1 MVTYTDK
8 PWLKHFDEGV
18 PASLEPYP
26 EITIPDFL
34 RRSAEKF
41 PKRPAL
47 VMDAKLP
54 YLGRIKYT
62 VTYRQLDRLSDAM
75 AVALINLGLHKGE
88 HVALMIPNSTAFV
101 IAYYGVLKAGGVVV
115 AVNPDYPALKI
126 QKQLIEC
133 DAVMMVTMS
142 LYYDMLKVIQSETKI
157 RNLIV
162 TNIKEYLPR
171 AARILFAMTTE
182 KKDGH
187 YIGKLPP
194 GDYRLQD
201 LLKRYSGKQP
211 QVEVLPSDIALL
223 QYTGGTTGT
232 PKGAMATHS
241 ALVASTLQANA
252 WSTLDLPEVENMP
265 ARHELVFLGVIPM
278 FHVYGLVVLLSQAI
292 SGGASVILVPNPRDI
307 NSLVEMIDYYQ
318 PSVFL
323 GVPTL
328 WNAITDHADISSG
341 KVSLKSIIIAY
352 CAAAPM
358 HYTTREAAENA
369 GARKLVQAYGLSE
382 VPAGNHS
389 NPMIGDNRRDSVGL
403 PLSDIDV
410 RIVDLETGLQE
421 MPVGEPGEIIVNS
434 PSLMVGYYNQ
444 PEETAIALREF
455 DGKIF
460 MYTGDVGYMDQD
472 GYFYITDRKKD
483 MVLIGGFNVYPTN
496 VEKVLL
502 THPAVQDVGVAGI
515 PHPKKAGEEALMA
528 WVVVKPGHRVK
539 RGDLIAHCKPHLA
552 GYEIPRRFE
561 FIDEL
566 PKSAVGKLLR
576 RELIEML

>member
-1 MVTYTDK
+1 MVTYADK
-8 PWLKHFDEGV
+8 PWLKHYDEGV
-18 PASLEPYP
+18 PASLEPYS

-54 YLGRIKYT
+54 YIGRVKRS
-62 VTYRQLDRLSDAM
+62 VSYRQLDRLSDAM
-75 AVALINLGLHKGE
+75 AVALINLGLHKGD
-88 HVALMIPNSTAFV
+88 HVALVMPNCTAFV

-115 AVNPDYPALKI
+115 AVNPEYPPLKM
-126 QKQLIEC
+126 QKQLKEC
-133 DAVMMVTMS
+133 DAVMMVTLS
-142 LYYDMLKVIQSETKI
+142 LYYKTIKEIQPETKL
-157 RNLIV
+157 RNIIV

-171 AARILFAMTTE
+171 IARILFTMTTE
-182 KKDGH
+182 KRDGH
-187 YIGKLPP
+187 AIEKLPP

-201 LLKRYSGKQP
+201 LLKRYRGKKP
-211 QVEVLPSDIALL
+211 DVEVKPSDVALM

-232 PKGAMATHS
+232 PKAAMAAHS
-241 ALVASTLQANA
+241 ALVASTLQANV

-292 SGGASVILVPNPRDI
+292 SGGASVIMVPNPRDM
-307 NSLVEMIDYYQ
+307 NNLVEMIDHYK
-318 PSVFL
+318 PTVFL

-328 WNAITDHADISSG
+328 WNALTDNPDVKSG
-341 KVSLKSIIIAY
+341 KVSLESIIIAY

-358 HYTTREAAENA
+358 HRLTREAAEAA
-369 GARKLVQAYGLSE
+369 GVRKLVQAYGLSE

-389 NPMIGDNRRDSVGL
+389 NPMIGENRLDSVGL
-403 PLSDIDV
+403 PLPDV
-410 RIVDLETGLQE
+410 DSRIVDLETGTKE
-421 MPVGEPGEIIVNS
+421 MPVGQPGEIIVHS
-434 PSLMVGYYNQ
+434 PSLMMGYYNQ
-444 PEETAIALREF
+444 PEETQQVLREF
-455 DGKIF
+455 DGKLF
-460 MYTGDVGYMDQD
+460 MYTGDVGYMDED

-483 MVLIGGFNVYPTN
+483 MVLIGGFNVYPAI

-502 THPAVQDVGVAGI
+502 EHPAVQDVGVAGI

-528 WVVVKPGHRVK
+528 WVVVKPGHQVK
-539 RGDLIAHCKPHLA
+539 RGDLIAHCKPYLA
-552 GYEIPRRFE
+552 GYEIPRRYE
-561 FIDEL
+561 FVDHL

-576 RELIEML
+576 RELVQML